1 LIYIGD
7 FILVNKKINIKN
19 CITNY
24 KLIINLPITHLEINK
39 IDNKNSNGLS
49 TITLITTSIPNIIVL
64 SMC

>member
-1 LIYIGD
+1 MIYIGD

-24 KLIINLPITHLEINK
+24 KLIINLLTKHLEINK

-49 TITLITTSIPNIIVL
+49 TITLTTTPIPNIIVL